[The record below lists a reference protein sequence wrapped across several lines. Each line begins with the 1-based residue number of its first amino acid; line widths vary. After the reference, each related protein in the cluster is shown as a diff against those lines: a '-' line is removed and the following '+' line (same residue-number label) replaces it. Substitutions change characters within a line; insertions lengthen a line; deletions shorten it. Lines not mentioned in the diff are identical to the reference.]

1 MQEHNERASGFMEKS
16 LQYLIPGYK
25 GYLGAKD
32 VVEDDSKIRE
42 HIVSVVNEMISGID
56 VKKRS
61 FTASIQTISAL
72 AALEKISACLKLV
85 AETVRYGGGVMP
97 SFDYSSFSAEKCSK
111 MKTYDEFLYFS
122 IQEIKGVIN
131 GIEKAEGAPEFEKI
145 GRAVAEWSEK
155 YLAQFRARK
164 DIL

>member
-1 MQEHNERASGFMEKS
+1 MQQDNERASGFMEKS

-32 VVEDDSKIRE
+32 IAEDDTKIRE
-42 HIVSVVNEMISGID
+42 HIVSGINQMISGID
-56 VKKRS
+56 VKKWA
-61 FTASIQTISAL
+61 FTASMQTISSL
-72 AALEKISACLKLV
+72 AALEKITACLKLV
-85 AETVRYGGGVMP
+85 AETVRYGSAAAP

-111 MKTYDEFLYFS
+111 LKAYDEFLYFS

-131 GIEKAEGAPEFEKI
+131 GIEKAGGAPELENI

>member
-1 MQEHNERASGFMEKS
+1 MQKHNERESGFMEKS

-56 VKKRS
+56 LKKRS
-61 FTASIQTISAL
+61 FTASIQMISAL
-72 AALEKISACLKLV
+72 AALEKITACLKLV
-85 AETVRYGGGVMP
+85 AETVRYGGATMP
-97 SFDYSSFSAEKCSK
+97 SFDYSSFSVEKCLK
-111 MKTYDEFLYFS
+111 LKAYDEFLYFS
-122 IQEIKGVIN
+122 IQEIKGVIK
-131 GIEKAEGAPEFEKI
+131 GIEKAEGAPEFEKV

-155 YLAQFRARK
+155 YLAQLRARK